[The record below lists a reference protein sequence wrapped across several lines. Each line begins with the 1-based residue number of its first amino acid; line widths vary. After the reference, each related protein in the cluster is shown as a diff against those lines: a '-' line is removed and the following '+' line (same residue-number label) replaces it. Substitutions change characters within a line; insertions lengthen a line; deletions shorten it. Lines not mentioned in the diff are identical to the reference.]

1 MYVIHVV
8 PTLICHVSSID
19 EVDEFWCDSANK
31 TSPLDLVQGTNT
43 AFNVP
48 DISQPTTA
56 PASANIVLVT
66 PALLLISALIAALS
80 I

>member
-8 PTLICHVSSID
+8 HALICHVSSID
-19 EVDEFWCDSANK
+19 EVDEFWCDHANK
-31 TSPLDLVQGTNT
+31 TTPLDLAQGTNT
-43 AFNVP
+43 AFTVS
-48 DISQPTTA
+48 DINQPTTA